1 MLECEKIQDILKL
14 YEQAFGQQINR
25 AKTTIFF
32 SKNTSTVAQGEIKD
46 NLGVPVI
53 RQYEKFFPHDNI
65 MEANDFAR
73 GSFAWRSILKAR
85 ELITTRSSWRVGN
98 RSSIKIKADKWLLE
112 EGHRCILF
120 LLPNVPPD
128 ATVDSLLT
136 GNPPTWNEP
145 KIRFIFLPYDADVI
159 LSIPLSERS
168 PPNCIIWHE
177 ASDGKYSVRSGY
189 CTLLKESWTSN
200 RSSFSTRGRDTMW
213 KQIRSK
219 NTPPKVVQD
228 PYCEGCGKEVEDCLH
243 ALWSCG
249 VVKKIWEAIPD
260 LLSFL
265 PHQYGSFSDLARRL
279 MENATPHLP
288 EKFAVVAWF
297 LWHKRKKSR
306 PLLNPSLPS
315 FRDGAPLLSTV
326 LSRRLAAKQ
335 AITFAL
341 EVGIGHVFF
350 EGDSEV
356 IVRALCS
363 LEAPPNVYGHIID
376 DV

>member
-1 MLECEKIQDILKL
+1 MTCKSSLFHKV
-14 YEQAFGQQINR
+14 
-25 AKTTIFF
+25 F
-32 SKNTSTVAQGEIKD
+32 ST
-46 NLGVPVI
+46 
-53 RQYEKFFPHDNI
+53 RFFPHDNI

-200 RSSFSTRGRDTMW
+200 RNSFSTRGRDTMW

-219 NTPPKVVQD
+219 NTPPKV
-228 PYCEGCGKEVEDCLH
+228 KTF
-243 ALWSCG
+243 
-249 VVKKIWEAIPD
+249 IWRACHE
-260 LLSFL
+260 
-265 PHQYGSFSDLARRL
+265 
-279 MENATPHLP
+279 
-288 EKFAVVAWF
+288 
-297 LWHKRKKSR
+297 
-306 PLLNPSLPS
+306 SLPTKMGL
-315 FRDGAPLLSTV
+315 FR
-326 LSRRLAAKQ
+326 
-335 AITFAL
+335 
-341 EVGIGHVFF
+341 
-350 EGDSEV
+350 
-356 IVRALCS
+356 
-363 LEAPPNVYGHIID
+363 
-376 DV
+376 